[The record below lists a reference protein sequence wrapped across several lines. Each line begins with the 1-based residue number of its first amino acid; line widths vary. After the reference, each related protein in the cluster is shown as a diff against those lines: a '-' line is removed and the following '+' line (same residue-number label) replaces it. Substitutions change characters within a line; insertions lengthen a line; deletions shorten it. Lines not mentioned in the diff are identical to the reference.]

1 MDGLFNLKAQNGW
14 IERSFNELLEFLKE
28 MILEGGK
35 DTMFDGFEYKKIIA
49 SPNDCVVY
57 KDEFVALR
65 VSLTCGLSQLKK
77 NLMEL
82 VVRKN
87 QRVPC

>member
-35 DTMFDGFEYKKIIA
+35 DTMFDGFG
-49 SPNDCVVY
+49 VQ
-57 KDEFVALR
+57 KD
-65 VSLTCGLSQLKK
+65 TCK
-77 NLMEL
+77 
-82 VVRKN
+82 
-87 QRVPC
+87 P